1 MEFLEQG
8 HGKWVPHCAAM
19 ASNLTRDVITL
30 KGSAAI
36 VSEFLNY
43 SVNSILYQRG
53 IYPADDFTMVKKY
66 GMSLLVCQQEQV
78 KGFIDT
84 NTKQIA
90 TWLET
95 GNIQRVVMVIASMS
109 TKEVL
114 ERWNFIIENDQE
126 VLEKGVSRE
135 KSDKDIRTEIQGI
148 IRQIVSSV
156 TFLPNIED
164 ACTFDMLAYTSVESE
179 VPANWGESDAQLIHN
194 PQNVKLRTV
203 DTAVHKVE
211 AMVSY
216 KFTEEF

>member
-1 MEFLEQG
+1 
-8 HGKWVPHCAAM
+8 M
-19 ASNLTRDVITL
+19 ASNVTRDVITL

-95 GNIQRVVMVIASMS
+95 GNIQRVVMVIASIA

-114 ERWNFIIENDQE
+114 ERWNFIIESDQE
-126 VLEKGVSRE
+126 VLEKGYGSWTLFLVEFCEFGFSY
-135 KSDKDIRTEIQGI
+135 SIRIHL
-148 IRQIVSSV
+148 
-156 TFLPNIED
+156 FL
-164 ACTFDMLAYTSVESE
+164 
-179 VPANWGESDAQLIHN
+179 ANW
-194 PQNVKLRTV
+194 
-203 DTAVHKVE
+203 
-211 AMVSY
+211 
-216 KFTEEF
+216 

>member
-1 MEFLEQG
+1 MTICF
-8 HGKWVPHCAAM
+8 A
-19 ASNLTRDVITL
+19 
-30 KGSAAI
+30 
-36 VSEFLNY
+36 
-43 SVNSILYQRG
+43 VNSILYQRG

-126 VLEKGVSRE
+126 VLEKGYGDWTLFPGEFRSFSQSLWFVDLLAMCSWNRVSRE

-179 VPANWGESDAQLIHN
+179 VRSINSHSSVMRILH
-194 PQNVKLRTV
+194 
-203 DTAVHKVE
+203 
-211 AMVSY
+211 S
-216 KFTEEF
+216 